1 MLSSC
6 IMSFHCTNKLQFIFP
21 HAVDKLSDCFWYLL
35 TIIIRSAQ
43 AILYMPLLYICI
55 GYMWGLCAPT
65 PRAPWFYS
73 FLGALRAEGVVGHFS

>member
-6 IMSFHCTNKLQFIFP
+6 IMSFHCINKLQFIFP
-21 HAVDKLSDCFWYLL
+21 HAVDKLLDCFWYLL

-73 FLGALRAEGVVGHFS
+73 FLGAL